1 MSKEEEKKKNKYTA
15 EQLYSLYRSFAKIL
29 LNLKREAEKRQGD
42 GDECEVC
49 FELDLKVP
57 DGTTKTVKLR
67 TGKDVLQVVKEL
79 NLSKPEEIAKAEA
92 WIKEDEELE
101 KRREEEIA
109 QVFDELEGNKNEYHH

>member
-1 MSKEEEKKKNKYTA
+1 MEHAKYTA
-15 EQLYSLYRSFAKIL
+15 EQLYSLHRSLARTL
-29 LNLKREAEKRQGD
+29 LALKQEAEKRQGD

-49 FELDLKVP
+49 FEFNLKLN

-67 TGKDVLQVVKEL
+67 TGKDVLKVIKEL
-79 NLSKPEEIAKAEA
+79 NLSEPEEITKAEA

-109 QVFDELEGNKNEYHH
+109 QVFDELEGNKNE